1 LLGVHTPG
9 SWLYNT
15 NFSQQRVLIQA
26 DKQIMNT
33 LLNWQCFI
41 NNSHILD
48 WKTAIRVK
56 TTNFFFK
63 SNPKYNKNSPRKYIQ
78 DCFDF
83 GVILTTWIC
92 FQSIWVL
99 IHGIK
104 VWLCLYLLTFKMIY
118 KTQYS
123 WWFTSLNGYPTK

>member
-15 NFSQQRVLIQA
+15 NFSLQGVLIQA

-48 WKTAIRVK
+48 WQTAIRVK
-56 TTNFFFK
+56 TTNFSLK
-63 SNPKYNKNSPRKYIQ
+63 SNPKYNKNYLKKKIQ

-104 VWLCLYLLTFKMIY
+104 SGCVCTCQHLEWYIKLNFWFLTS
-118 KTQYS
+118 YS
-123 WWFTSLNGYPTK
+123 IKWVSH